1 MESENFFVVNSS
13 ALMVIGGWGGS
24 AALSTVE
31 VLDVGAGVWRSGPP
45 LAAPSYGHACL
56 RTEMA
61 GREGVLV
68 TGGALTGTIFCIIF
82 MIYLYRLRGI
92 ITRGDE

>member
-1 MESENFFVVNSS
+1 LKSAKFFVVNSS

-68 TGGALTGTIFCIIF
+68 TGGALTGTIFRILFFI
-82 MIYLYRLRGI
+82 G
-92 ITRGDE
+92 ITRSENKR

>member
-1 MESENFFVVNSS
+1 MNSS

-68 TGGALTGTIFCIIF
+68 TGGALTGTILSHS
-82 MIYLYRLRGI
+82 LYGFSPGI
-92 ITRGDE
+92 TRSETRGDEQFLEFG

>member
-1 MESENFFVVNSS
+1 VNSS

-68 TGGALTGTIFCIIF
+68 TGGALTGTILSHS
-82 MIYLYRLRGI
+82 LYGFSPGI
-92 ITRGDE
+92 TRSETRGDEQFLEFG